1 MKEAKFYGR
10 VENELPQ
17 GYGIAFFEQKQHGDV
32 RSELDL
38 EPDDY
43 ILMEGYWNKGILEY
57 G

>member
-43 ILMEGYWNKGILEY
+43 ILIEGYWNKGILEY